1 MRRDKPRGEL
11 RMSIDS
17 FVTHIY
23 NIDTVTQQQSH
34 RNTETPKT
42 ETETATL
49 SHNRYTHSPTIR
61 VKFRPYGTY
70 VDPPKVAME
79 AWHTG
84 EISAWS

>member
-1 MRRDKPRGEL
+1 
-11 RMSIDS
+11 MSIDS

-34 RNTETPKT
+34 RNTETPKTET

-70 VDPPKVAME
+70 VDPPKVAIE

>member
-49 SHNRYTHSPTIR
+49 SHNRYTHSPTIISPLQNVR
-61 VKFRPYGTY
+61 G
-70 VDPPKVAME
+70 PPKGGNGSLA
-79 AWHTG
+79 HG
-84 EISAWS
+84 

>member
-23 NIDTVTQQQSH
+23 NIDTVTHQQSH

-49 SHNRYTHSPTIR
+49 SHNRYTHSPTIMR
-61 VKFRPYGTY
+61 LYHATDTHIHQQSG
-70 VDPPKVAME
+70 
-79 AWHTG
+79 
-84 EISAWS
+84 